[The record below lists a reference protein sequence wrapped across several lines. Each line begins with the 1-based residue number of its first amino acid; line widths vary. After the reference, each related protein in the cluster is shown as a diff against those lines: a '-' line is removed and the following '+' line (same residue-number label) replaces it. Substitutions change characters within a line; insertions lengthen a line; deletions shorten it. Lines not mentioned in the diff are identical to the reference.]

1 MSILAP
7 FKRLI
12 LRAVLR
18 NVSPM
23 VIRIL
28 AVPDSLL
35 LHEFDPSSAPS
46 SVGITS
52 ASFVSD
58 VYLISDRRLFL
69 LSRGSAGRNIQWFQG
84 FTAISTNT
92 HLQNERAFL

>member
-1 MSILAP
+1 
-7 FKRLI
+7 LI

-35 LHEFDPSSAPS
+35 LHEFEALAQLWCSPL
-46 SVGITS
+46 GGKR
-52 ASFVSD
+52 F
-58 VYLISDRRLFL
+58 
-69 LSRGSAGRNIQWFQG
+69 W
-84 FTAISTNT
+84 
-92 HLQNERAFL
+92 